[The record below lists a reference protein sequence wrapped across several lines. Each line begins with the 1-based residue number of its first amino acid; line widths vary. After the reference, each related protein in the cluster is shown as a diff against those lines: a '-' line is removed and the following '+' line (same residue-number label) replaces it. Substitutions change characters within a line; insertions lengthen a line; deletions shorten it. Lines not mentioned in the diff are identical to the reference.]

1 VPAETPGLRAAGRER
16 TLGLRAAS
24 ITRLYLQDCRVPA
37 SYLLGAEGQGYKIA
51 LEALDFGRVGIAAVA
66 LGIAKRAVDL
76 GVKFA
81 GERVQFG
88 VPIGQ
93 KQAIQMYLADAA
105 TDVAAAEWLVR
116 HAAWLAEQGK
126 PYGSEASMAKLFT
139 SRMAASVTNKI
150 VQIHGGNGYMADYPI
165 QRYFRDARAMEI
177 LEGTTQIQQIIIAGA
192 LLGRAGIKARP

>member
-1 VPAETPGLRAAGRER
+1 VSTWLL

-24 ITRLYLQDCRVPA
+24 FTRLYLRDCRIPA
-37 SYLLGAEGQGYKIA
+37 AYVLGAEGQGYGIA
-51 LEALDFGRVGIAAVA
+51 LGALDFGRVGIAALA
-66 LGIAKRAVDL
+66 LGMAKRAVDL

-126 PYGSEASMAKLFT
+126 PFGSEASMAKLFT
-139 SRMAASVTNKI
+139 SRVAASATNKI
-150 VQIHGGNGYMADYPI
+150 VQIHGGYGYMADYPI

-177 LEGTTQIQQIIIAGA
+177 LEGTTQMQQIIIAGA
-192 LLGRAGIKARP
+192 LLGRAGVKVRP